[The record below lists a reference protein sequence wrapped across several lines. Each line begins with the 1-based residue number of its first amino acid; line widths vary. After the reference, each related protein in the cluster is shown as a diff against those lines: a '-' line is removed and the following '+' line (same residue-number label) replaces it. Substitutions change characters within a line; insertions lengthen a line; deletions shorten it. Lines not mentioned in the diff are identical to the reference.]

1 MQSFTSTI
9 ICEKPSVAREIATT
23 LNCSKKT
30 DGFLFN
36 DQYAITWAFGHL
48 VQLAAPDAYGYS
60 QKWTIEQLPI
70 LPQNFL
76 LEIKKVKTDKGLVD
90 DPGAKKQLDIIQQ
103 LFSNS
108 KNIIVATDAGREGEL
123 IFRNIYHF
131 LACKKPFSRLWISS
145 LTEKSI
151 LEGFRTL
158 KSGAEYDNLY
168 YAAKC
173 RAEAD
178 WLVGINATQSLT
190 LATGNK
196 MLISLGRVQTPT
208 LSLICRRYLDN
219 TSFKPIPFW
228 LLKIKMQ
235 KSTSFE
241 ALAVDPQKDDSP
253 RFHNPT
259 LPNELAAKLKNS
271 SATVQNIESSIS
283 KEQPPLL
290 FDLSALQQ
298 YCNKHLN
305 LSADQ
310 TLKIAQELYE
320 KKLITYPRTGSQY
333 ISEDIFETIPEI
345 IEKVA
350 SFSPFVSQAHKLLQ
364 QTLNTRSVNG
374 NKVTDHHAIIPT
386 GIKPS
391 NNLSES
397 EISVL
402 NIIIARFL
410 EAFYDPCIKQITT
423 ATFHSTA
430 APEYLFVSKGSV
442 IKQPGWRSVLNVTE
456 EEEDIQSLPDL
467 SKGENI
473 PILDAYTKAEKTK
486 PLPLYTEGT
495 LLKAMETCGK
505 EIEDEQLRAAM
516 RDAGLGT
523 PATRAAIIETL
534 FQRQYIERQKK
545 SLIPTQKGLAVYDL
559 VKDKSIAQP
568 ILTGEWEYKLEQINQ
583 ASLDHHQFM
592 QDITLQTQTLT
603 ADLLTNG
610 TQIHTDSFKP
620 GSTNVVCPVCKKG
633 NVILRDKAAGC
644 SEYAKGCNF
653 TVWRTVASK
662 KLTDN
667 QIIELIKKGKSPL
680 IKGLVSKS
688 EKTFEAYLILQPGGG
703 VGFEFKK

>member
-1 MQSFTSTI
+1 MQFFSSTV
-9 ICEKPSVAREIATT
+9 ICEKPSVAREIAAV
-23 LNCSKKT
+23 LHCSSKG
-30 DGFLFN
+30 DGYLFN
-36 DQYAITWAFGHL
+36 DQFAITWAFGHL
-48 VQLAAPDAYGYS
+48 VQLAPPEAYGYS
-60 QKWTIEQLPI
+60 QKWSIEQLPI

-76 LEIKKVKTDKGLVD
+76 LEIKKVKADKGMIT
-90 DPGAKKQLDIIQQ
+90 DPGAKKQLDIILQ

-108 KNIIVATDAGREGEL
+108 KSIIVATDAGREGEL

-131 LACKKPFSRLWISS
+131 LGSQKPFSRLWISS

-151 LEGFRTL
+151 LEGFTAL
-158 KSGAEYDNLY
+158 KPGAEYDNLY

-208 LSLICRRYLDN
+208 LSLICKRFLDN

-228 LLKIKMQ
+228 LLKIKLQ
-235 KSTSFE
+235 KSISFE
-241 ALAVDPQKDDSP
+241 ALAIDPNKENSP
-253 RFHNPT
+253 RFDNPKS
-259 LPNELAAKLKNS
+259 PSELASNLKNS
-271 SATVQNIESSIS
+271 TAAVQNIESTVS

-310 TLKIAQELYE
+310 TLKTAQELYE

-333 ISEDIFETIPEI
+333 ISEDIFETIPDI
-345 IEKVA
+345 IKKVA
-350 SFSPFVSQAHKLLQ
+350 SFSPFVTQALVLLEK
-364 QTLNTRSVNG
+364 TLNTRSVNG

-386 GIKPS
+386 GVKPA
-391 NNLSES
+391 NNLSDT

-410 EAFYDPCIKQITT
+410 EAFCDPCIKQITT
-423 ATFHSTA
+423 ATFNSDA

-456 EEEDIQSLPDL
+456 EDDDMQSLPDL
-467 SKGENI
+467 LKGEKI

-505 EIEDEQLRAAM
+505 EIDDDQLRAAM
-516 RDAGLGT
+516 KDSGLGT

-568 ILTGEWEYKLEQINQ
+568 ILTGEWEFKLEQINR
-583 ASLDHHQFM
+583 AGLHHQEFM
-592 QDITLQTQTLT
+592 HAIIEQTKILT
-603 ADLLTNG
+603 SDLLSNG
-610 TQIHTDSFKP
+610 TRIDTNTLKP
-620 GSTNVVCPVCKKG
+620 GTTNLICPACKKG

-644 SEYAKGCNF
+644 SDYAKGCNF
-653 TVWRTVASK
+653 TVWRTIASK

-688 EKTFEAYLILQPGGG
+688 EKKFDAYLVLQSGGG